1 MQYQRLTYVIMSQNN
16 TEPRSRAQPAY
27 SQSSLRRKP
36 DASPI
41 PAQQPHGNARP
52 PSDPVYREIG
62 EKLSRNGTPSSTT
75 APSNLDSSYLSPP
88 RRRPALSDKSRS
100 GSEADSLLDLYGHP
114 RSVVDGTDKSERDVT
129 LDDLYQLEQEDPE
142 SSRWIHRD
150 KLAAIES
157 HEMQEA
163 GIKLPR
169 QMRSKS
175 SLQHTKSHSRNQST
189 TSFKSQEPDV
199 PATTGVRE
207 GKRQKLQEPPQ
218 QALLQQANSQQAPPQ
233 QAPPQQAP
241 PQQGVYDE
249 PMDFDLRTPEERAL
263 DHQPGSAMYYQ
274 PNLGRSGSRI
284 PLPKTSPMP
293 IAQGHVERNTPLPR
307 TRGASGIWSGGDEE
321 GFSYNK
327 TRSRSNSIGSRV
339 LLDGPEANGTPTP
352 AQRPSSRSG
361 IPQSPPKQRHVSKA
375 GSINNGRPRT
385 SNGPRN
391 ISEPQKLR
399 PSPSTQRS
407 SPAFPRPRSRSGI
420 EPPRPGT
427 AVNRPE
433 GEAPWI
439 ADMYKPDPRL
449 PPDQQMLPTH
459 AKRLQQEQKEREM
472 KAAGLSPQQPPTSD
486 QTPER
491 PNAKTRTPSP
501 VTPNNINLSPN
512 HKLDFNPTPNS
523 PLQLNQNHTPRPDN
537 SNPSTP
543 SHTTTPNNNHNHSHN
558 NKPSS
563 SPNSGQW
570 PLKVAPPIKPPPSR
584 PSRNPHNN
592 SSPTNSMLQD
602 PQQYPH
608 GGYST
613 VPKISQSTPPMSS
626 LPSPKVLPQSME
638 QEKAKGGEK
647 ERGCCGCVIM

>member
-1 MQYQRLTYVIMSQNN
+1 MATIAPYPARSDFNGQTISQREPDAFNFSRPNLQEETFALLSFYQTYCQPANYFKPPELLSQIMQYQRLTYVIMSQND
-16 TEPRSRAQPAY
+16 TGPHSRAQPTY

-36 DASPI
+36 DASPM
-41 PAQQPHGNARP
+41 PVQQPNGNARP
-52 PSDPVYREIG
+52 PSDPVHREIG
-62 EKLSRNGTPSSTT
+62 EKLSRNGTPSSTM
-75 APSNLDSSYLSPP
+75 APSNLDPSYLSPP

-150 KLAAIES
+150 KLAVIES

-169 QMRSKS
+169 QLRSKS

-207 GKRQKLQEPPQ
+207 GKRQKMQP
-218 QALLQQANSQQAPPQ
+218 PPQ
-233 QAPPQQAP
+233 QAPPQQEI
-241 PQQGVYDE
+241 YDD

-263 DHQPGSAMYYQ
+263 DHQPGSGPSAMYYQ
-274 PNLGRSGSRI
+274 PNSGRSGSRI

-307 TRGASGIWSGGDEE
+307 SRGASGNWSAGDEE
-321 GFSYNK
+321 GSSYNK
-327 TRSRSNSIGSRV
+327 TRSRSNTVGSRV

-352 AQRPSSRSG
+352 TQRPSSRSG
-361 IPQSPPKQRHVSKA
+361 IPQSPPKQRHFSKA
-375 GSINNGRPRT
+375 GSVSNGRPRT

-459 AKRLQQEQKEREM
+459 AKRLRQEQKEREM
-472 KAAGLSPQQPPTSD
+472 KAAGLSTQNPPTSD

-491 PNAKTRTPSP
+491 PNAKT
-501 VTPNNINLSPN
+501 
-512 HKLDFNPTPNS
+512 
-523 PLQLNQNHTPRPDN
+523 
-537 SNPSTP
+537 
-543 SHTTTPNNNHNHSHN
+543 
-558 NKPSS
+558 
-563 SPNSGQW
+563 
-570 PLKVAPPIKPPPSR
+570 
-584 PSRNPHNN
+584 
-592 SSPTNSMLQD
+592 
-602 PQQYPH
+602 
-608 GGYST
+608 
-613 VPKISQSTPPMSS
+613 
-626 LPSPKVLPQSME
+626 
-638 QEKAKGGEK
+638 
-647 ERGCCGCVIM
+647 